1 MGLVRAWPIHSA
13 IHGPSRSLAE
23 LGRHFRALCN
33 ITKREKR
40 KEEKKKVVAGGEEEV
55 GAMEKGANT
64 RRRRLV
70 ERGTDRL
77 AFITGQTRSLSAD
90 AQSGDAFCFS

>member
-1 MGLVRAWPIHSA
+1 
-13 IHGPSRSLAE
+13 
-23 LGRHFRALCN
+23 
-33 ITKREKR
+33 
-40 KEEKKKVVAGGEEEV
+40 
-55 GAMEKGANT
+55 MEKGANT

>member
-1 MGLVRAWPIHSA
+1 
-13 IHGPSRSLAE
+13 
-23 LGRHFRALCN
+23 
-33 ITKREKR
+33 
-40 KEEKKKVVAGGEEEV
+40 VAGGEEEV

>member
-1 MGLVRAWPIHSA
+1 MGLE
-13 IHGPSRSLAE
+13 G
-23 LGRHFRALCN
+23 ALFLWADTFWSQKG
-33 ITKREKR
+33 IKEKR
-40 KEEKKKVVAGGEEEV
+40 KKKKVVAGACRRRGEEV